1 MSNEVLDIATHAP
14 TPTADELVARV
25 RALQPLLRE
34 LQPEHARIG
43 TYSAPVHE
51 AFLEAQLYDI
61 LRPRRF
67 GGLQL
72 GLRTFY
78 SVVREIA
85 VADPGAS
92 WAFSAATSSQY
103 DVGSYFPLAAQEA
116 AFSASPFIAASRVAP
131 PESSVERA
139 DGGFR
144 ISGKWNFCSGSTW
157 GSHFLAGTFATQEDG
172 SRTPYLFLV
181 PREDY
186 TVLDDW
192 GQDAALGMHASA
204 SNTVAIDNAFVPDEL
219 AVVRD
224 FGTGEST
231 PGFEIHGDALYL
243 GRTYTTYAGGFAAT
257 QVGAAQAALAEYE
270 RLLARGASIPPRGPR
285 NQSFFY
291 QRWYGEL
298 MSMTDS
304 AAALLDSALAELERR
319 KVDWAE
325 GRGVFTKAD
334 DARLRGQVVQATLL
348 AGKVIDQ
355 AFVTGGTSSTALAG
369 ATLGRLQQDA
379 LMYRTHIGA
388 QWDVLHTDAGR
399 LNLGLDPLG

>member
-1 MSNEVLDIATHAP
+1 MSTELLDVPSEITTP
-14 TPTADELVARV
+14 TPEELIARA
-25 RALQPLLRE
+25 RAIQPLLRE

-85 VADPGAS
+85 VGDPGVS
-92 WAFSAATSSQY
+92 WAFSAATSSAY

-116 AFSASPFIAASRVAP
+116 AFSAAPFIAASRVAP
-131 PESSVERA
+131 PESGVRRV

-144 ISGKWNFCSGSTW
+144 ISGRWNFCSGSTW
-157 GSHFLAGTFATQEDG
+157 GSHFLAGTSVTDEDG
-172 SRTPYLFLV
+172 TQTPYLFLV
-181 PREDY
+181 PPADY
-186 TVLDDW
+186 TILDDW
-192 GQDAALGMHASA
+192 GRDAALGMHASA
-204 SNTVAIDNAFVPDEL
+204 SNTIVIDDAFVPDDL

-224 FGTGEST
+224 FGRGPDT
-231 PGFEIHGDALYL
+231 PGFRIHGDPLYL
-243 GRTYTTYAGGFAAT
+243 GRTYTTYAAGFGAT
-257 QVGAAQAALAEYE
+257 QVGIAQAALAEYE
-270 RLLARGASIPPRGPR
+270 RLLTRSASIPPRGPR
-285 NQSFFY
+285 DQSFFY
-291 QRWYGEL
+291 HRWYGEL

-304 AAALLDSALAELERR
+304 AAALLDAALIEFEAR
-319 KVDWAE
+319 KVAWAAGE
-325 GRGVFTKAD
+325 GEFTKAD
-334 DARLRGQVVQATLL
+334 DARLRGMVVQATQL
-348 AGKVIDQ
+348 AGRVVDQ

-388 QWDVLHTDAGR
+388 QWDLLHTDAGR
-399 LNLGLDPLG
+399 LNVGLGPLG